1 MAINGFFNSKN
12 GINGFLIRKIK
23 GHFRYFRE
31 RCFVRWK
38 VEIQTKCKQSE
49 QTKEQTKWAEQ
60 IVLQR
65 GSSKSCRPILLPAS
79 ESLTIILLS

>member
-1 MAINGFFNSKN
+1 MAINGFFNIQN

-38 VEIQTKCKQSE
+38 VEIQTKCKQIFGADLE
-49 QTKEQTKWAEQ
+49 
-60 IVLQR
+60 
-65 GSSKSCRPILLPAS
+65 PY
-79 ESLTIILLS
+79 